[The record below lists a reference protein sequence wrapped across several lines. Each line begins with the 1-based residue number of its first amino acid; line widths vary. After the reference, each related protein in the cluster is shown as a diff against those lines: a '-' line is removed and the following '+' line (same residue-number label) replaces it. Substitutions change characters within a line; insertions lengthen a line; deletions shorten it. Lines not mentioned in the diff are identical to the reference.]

1 MLIIQEETMKKFKF
15 MFLALMVFCFGIVVP
30 GCTQSKTGPAPEVS
44 AGKWIN
50 VDNFKLADNTDKIV
64 IVEFWATWCPPCRK
78 SIPHLKELHE
88 KYKDKGVVLVSL
100 TNEPAETIL
109 EFNKK
114 AGMTWVVGAESNSGQ
129 AYGVSGIPAAYIVAD
144 GKIVWNGHPMSGLDA
159 EIEKLVA
166 ARASTTVAPAPA
178 PAAVEVTPAPVVEES
193 SDEASVEENTEEA
206 VVEGSEGDTSG
217 ED

>member
-1 MLIIQEETMKKFKF
+1 MKKFRF
-15 MFLALMVFCFGIVVP
+15 MFLALMVFCFGVVVP
-30 GCTQSKTGPAPEVS
+30 GCTQSKSGPAPEVS

-50 VDNFKLADNTDKIV
+50 VDNFKLADNADKIV

-100 TNEPAETIL
+100 SNEPADTIL

-114 AGMTWVVGAESNSGQ
+114 AGMNWVVGAESNSGQ
-129 AYGVSGIPAAYIVAD
+129 AYGVSGIPAAFIVAD
-144 GKIVWNGHPMSGLDA
+144 GKIVWNGHPMGGLDA

-166 ARASTTVAPAPA
+166 ARVPAAA
-178 PAAVEVTPAPVVEES
+178 PAAVEEAVAPATEETPAPAVEEKP
-193 SDEASVEENTEEA
+193 EEA
-206 VVEGSEGDTSG
+206 AVEGSEGDSAAG
-217 ED
+217 E